1 MREGL
6 IVANKSESFV
16 DHLWTWIGHVIT
28 GHVLAMAREGL
39 IGPDVSDALTAA
51 IDRVRE
57 QPALEEDLISLVR
70 AFEQRLTAQVTPDVE
85 AASRVGRS
93 IVDLSAAVAR
103 LSALEQLHRLDEQA
117 QRCEAAV
124 LALAERNFV
133 TLMPVSMDGF
143 VSQPT
148 SIAHWLGALIEQL
161 GRAREHIAVA
171 LDLVDASPM
180 GASALASSGFAVDR
194 ARLATDLGFNRV
206 VENTFDAVSSIDWIS
221 VTATSIDSVLGP
233 LKRFCEEVFTW
244 CRIEPTSFKIGD
256 WLMDTASGIP
266 QWSGPFGLVRLNQ
279 DLEHVAFQAHVLAH
293 EASSVAYGP
302 QLASLGRIAY
312 GLDAITTEA
321 TALAAEVAH
330 FLEDGL
336 IVNAAYFSN
345 RAGRSFSTSSDLAD
359 FLILEEQLMPG
370 EAEQIAALT
379 ISRARDQGLEAA
391 GITVDLI
398 DGAAL
403 MVIGRELKVEFEAI
417 SRYLAPRRFV
427 ERRTALGSPSPE
439 SMRTFVAHRRQ
450 DHNERNE
457 RMEKRRNHIRAAT
470 VALRSLVHET
480 TSN

>member
-1 MREGL
+1 MTAQG
-6 IVANKSESFV
+6 ESFV
-16 DHLWTWIGHVIT
+16 EHTWPWIAHVIT
-28 GHVLAMAREGL
+28 GHVLAMAREGM
-39 IGPDVSDALTAA
+39 IGREVADALTAA

-57 QPALEEDLISLVR
+57 QQALEEDLISLVR
-70 AFEQRLTAQVTPDVE
+70 AFDLRLTAQVTPDVE

-93 IVDLSAAVAR
+93 IVDVSAAVAR
-103 LSALEQLHRLDEQA
+103 LSALDGLHRLDQHA
-117 QRCEAAV
+117 QRCEAVV
-124 LALAERNFV
+124 LALAERNYV
-133 TLMPVSMDGF
+133 ILMPVSMDGF

-161 GRAREHIAVA
+161 GRARERVA
-171 LDLVDASPM
+171 EALNVVDASPM
-180 GASALASSGFAVDR
+180 GAGALASSGFAVDR
-194 ARLATDLGFNRV
+194 ARLAVDLGFNRV
-206 VENTFDAVSSIDWIS
+206 VENTFDAVSSMDWIS
-221 VTATSIDSVLGP
+221 VAATSIDAVLSP

-244 CRIEPTSFKIGD
+244 CRIEPTAFKIGD

-302 QLASLGRIAY
+302 QLASLGRISY
-312 GLDAITTEA
+312 GFDAITTEA
-321 TALAAEVAH
+321 TNLVGETAH
-330 FLEDGL
+330 FLEEGL
-336 IVNAAYFSN
+336 VVNAAYFSN

-359 FLILEEQLMPG
+359 FLILEEQLLPG
-370 EAEQIAALT
+370 DAEQIAALT
-379 ISRARDQGLEAA
+379 ISRARDQGLEAS

-427 ERRTALGSPSPE
+427 ERRTALGSPSPD
-439 SMRTFVAHRRQ
+439 SMRRFVRHRRQ

-457 RMEKRRNHIRAAT
+457 RMEQRRRHLQDAES
-470 VALRSLVHET
+470 ALRLIVQEP

>member
-221 VTATSIDSVLGP
+221 VTATSIDSVLSP

-256 WLMDTASGIP
+256 WLMDTASGTCP
-266 QWSGPFGLVRLNQ
+266 
-279 DLEHVAFQAHVLAH
+279 
-293 EASSVAYGP
+293 
-302 QLASLGRIAY
+302 
-312 GLDAITTEA
+312 
-321 TALAAEVAH
+321 
-330 FLEDGL
+330 
-336 IVNAAYFSN
+336 
-345 RAGRSFSTSSDLAD
+345 
-359 FLILEEQLMPG
+359 
-370 EAEQIAALT
+370 
-379 ISRARDQGLEAA
+379 
-391 GITVDLI
+391 
-398 DGAAL
+398 
-403 MVIGRELKVEFEAI
+403 
-417 SRYLAPRRFV
+417 
-427 ERRTALGSPSPE
+427 PE
-439 SMRTFVAHRRQ
+439 SGSGTRGISGARFSA
-450 DHNERNE
+450 
-457 RMEKRRNHIRAAT
+457 
-470 VALRSLVHET
+470 
-480 TSN
+480 